1 MINFSLVKSKIRFW
15 KYYNHRNFSFLNKF
29 YKNIGNFVLI
39 SMKAIEKDDWNWL
52 YCVFI
57 FTVMYIFLF
66 FYSRGKILIK
76 FFNSILKKYL
86 KYTDKIKSSS
96 FRRWKTIFTY
106 LLFKIRYLLLKLF
119 KWKYQMKWQILKIN
133 YLR

>member
-1 MINFSLVKSKIRFW
+1 MAI
-15 KYYNHRNFSFLNKF
+15 
-29 YKNIGNFVLI
+29 FVLI
-39 SMKAIEKDDWNWL
+39 SIKTIEKDDWL

-96 FRRWKTIFTY
+96 FRRWKTMFTY

>member
-1 MINFSLVKSKIRFW
+1 MAI
-15 KYYNHRNFSFLNKF
+15 
-29 YKNIGNFVLI
+29 FVLI
-39 SMKAIEKDDWNWL
+39 SIKTIEKDDWNWL

-96 FRRWKTIFTY
+96 FRRWKTMFTY